1 MVKHWL
7 FKTEPSAYSIE
18 NLKKEGR
25 THWEG
30 IRNYQARNLL
40 RDEVKKGDWV
50 LIYHSNADPPGVA
63 GLARVAC
70 DAYSDVTA
78 LDPESRYFD
87 PKATAADPRWVR
99 VDVKFAKVFKRF
111 IPLETL
117 KVTPGLEAMWVIKN
131 SRLSI
136 QPVRPEEFE
145 IITKLG
151 G

>member
-30 IRNYQARNLL
+30 VRNYQARNLL

-70 DAYSDVTA
+70 AAYADVTA
-78 LDPESRYFD
+78 LDSESRYFD

-99 VDVKFAKVFKRF
+99 VDVEFAKVFKRF
-111 IPLETL
+111 VPLETL
-117 KVTPGLEAMWVIKN
+117 KSTPGLEAMGVIKN

-136 QPVRPEEFE
+136 QPVRPGEFE